1 MQDYKEEHTTSF
13 PLATSSWDAAEF
25 AALQTVIESDRF
37 TMGPKVAEFEQQFA
51 EHFGSRHAVMVNS
64 GSSAN
69 LIAIAAAVL
78 DPRNGIS
85 PGDEIIVPAVSWA
98 TTYYPLQQYGLK
110 LRFVD
115 IDVDTLNIDLNLI
128 EDAITP
134 KTKGIFA
141 VNLLGNPLD
150 YGKLT
155 AIAEKYDLIVWEDN
169 CESMG
174 AQFNGKFAGTFGQLG
189 TFSTFFSHHISTMEG
204 GVIVTDD
211 TQLYQMM
218 ISLRSHGWTR
228 ELPKDNFVYP
238 KTGDHFEDLFRF
250 VLPGY
255 NVRPLEMSGA
265 LGIEQLA
272 KVPELVLG
280 RQSNARYFV
289 EKFQALESVRLQ
301 KETGSSSW
309 FGFSFILEGTLAGR
323 RAEVVE
329 ALTRAGIESRPV
341 VAGNFT
347 RNPVMKYLDAYVPEQ
362 LPGADKVHDD
372 GLFVGNHH
380 YEIFDSIDVLYDVIS
395 GLG

>member
-1 MQDYKEEHTTSF
+1 MQDSEQRSINY
-13 PLATSSWDAAEF
+13 PLATSSWDAAEY
-25 AALQTVIESDRF
+25 AAIQGVIESDRF
-37 TMGPKVAEFEQQFA
+37 TMGPKVAEFERRFA
-51 EHFGSRHAVMVNS
+51 QYFGSRYAVMVNS

-78 DPRNGIS
+78 DPRNDIN

-98 TTYYPLQQYGLK
+98 TTYYPLHQYGLR

-115 IDVDTLNIDLNLI
+115 IDINTLNLDLNLV
-128 EDAITP
+128 EDAITT

-141 VNLLGNPLD
+141 VNLLGNPID
-150 YGKLT
+150 YAKLS
-155 AIAEKYDLIVWEDN
+155 AIAEKNNLILWEDN

-174 AQFNGKFAGTFGQLG
+174 AQFQGKFAGTFGQMG

-204 GVIVTDD
+204 GLIVTND
-211 TQLYQMM
+211 TQLQQMM

-228 ELPKDNFVYP
+228 ELPAENFVHA
-238 KTGDHFEDLFRF
+238 KTGDRFDDLFRF

-272 KVPELVLG
+272 KVPELVAG

-289 EKFQALESVRLQ
+289 EKFESLKTVRIQ
-301 KETGSSSW
+301 EETGSSSW
-309 FGFSFILEGTLAGR
+309 FGFSFILEGSLAGR
-323 RAEVVE
+323 RGEIVE
-329 ALTRAGIESRPV
+329 ALTRAGIEARPI

-347 RNPVMKYLDAYVPEQ
+347 LNPVMRYLDAVVPAQ
-362 LPGADKVHDD
+362 LPGADKVHND

-380 YEIFDSIDVLYDVIS
+380 YEVFEGIDVLYEVIS
-395 GLG
+395 SLS

>member
-1 MQDYKEEHTTSF
+1 MQDSKEERSITF
-13 PLATSSWDAAEF
+13 PLATSSWDAAEY
-25 AALQTVIESDRF
+25 AALQAVIQSDRF
-37 TMGPKVAEFEQQFA
+37 TMGPKVAEFERKFA
-51 EHFGSRHAVMVNS
+51 QHFGSHYAVMVNS

-78 DPRNGIS
+78 DPRNDIN

-98 TTYYPLQQYGLK
+98 TTYYPLHQYGLK

-141 VNLLGNPLD
+141 VNLLGNPID
-150 YGKLT
+150 YAKL
-155 AIAEKYDLIVWEDN
+155 ALIAEKHHLILWEDN

-174 AQFNGKFAGTFGQLG
+174 AQFQGKFAGTFGQMG

-211 TQLYQMM
+211 SQLYQMM

-228 ELPKDNFVYP
+228 ELPADNSVHP

-272 KVPELVLG
+272 KVPELIVG
-280 RQSNARYFV
+280 RQANARYFV
-289 EKFQALESVRLQ
+289 EKFQALETVRLQ

-309 FGFSFILEGTLAGR
+309 FGFSFLLEGTLSGR
-323 RAEVVE
+323 RREAVE
-329 ALTRAGIESRPV
+329 ALTRAGIEARPI

-347 RNPVMKYLDAYVPEQ
+347 RNPVMKYLDAFIPEK

-380 YEIFDSIDVLYDVIS
+380 YEIFDRIDVLHDVIS